1 MARGRNNSHGTGG
14 GAIHAA
20 TMAINKENE
29 YKQAVK
35 SLQVHASMAAENL
48 TVGGDIENILME
60 ADPDNAESF
69 LSAQRNRLKGIAE
82 GNAKLLNEIDYFVQ
96 AVKDVRADVQ
106 RQDQSSAAQGQEG
119 AAAAGT
125 EEATDYERSLQE
137 AIERIRQG
145 KESDPNYVPLED
157 HPMVISL
164 REKLGEKI
172 KKKSQNDDDDDL
184 EIVNNVGSDDIHALK
199 CPITGMLFENPVR
212 SKVCGHT
219 YDKTGLQQM
228 VGMKKSKCPIPGCS
242 NNALGWGQVEEDE
255 EMKLKVR
262 RHKMREEA
270 AKRKRDLDESM
281 DDQGGGYTVLE

>member
-1 MARGRNNSHGTGG
+1 MVRGRNNSHGAGG

-20 TMAINKENE
+20 DMAIKKENE
-29 YKQAVK
+29 YKQPVK
-35 SLQVHASMAAENL
+35 SLQVHASMTAELL
-48 TVGGDIENILME
+48 TAGGDIESFLME

-69 LSAQRNRLKGIAE
+69 LSTQRNRLKGIAE
-82 GNAKLLNEIDYFVQ
+82 GNAKQLNDIDYFIQ

-106 RQDQSSAAQGQEG
+106 RQAAEGQDGE
-119 AAAAGT
+119 AATDAP
-125 EEATDYERSLQE
+125 DYERSLQE

-145 KESDPNYVPLED
+145 KESDPNHVSLED
-157 HPMVISL
+157 HPMVISM

-184 EIVNNVGSDDIHALK
+184 EIVNNVGSDDVHALK
-199 CPITGMLFENPVR
+199 CPITFMLFENPVK

-219 YDKTGLQQM
+219 YDKMGLEQM
-228 VGMKKSKCPIPGCS
+228 VSMKKSKCPIPGCS
-242 NNALGWGQVEEDE
+242 NRALGWGQVEDDE

-262 RHKMREEA
+262 RFKMREEA

-281 DDQGGGYTVLE
+281 DEQGGGYTVLE